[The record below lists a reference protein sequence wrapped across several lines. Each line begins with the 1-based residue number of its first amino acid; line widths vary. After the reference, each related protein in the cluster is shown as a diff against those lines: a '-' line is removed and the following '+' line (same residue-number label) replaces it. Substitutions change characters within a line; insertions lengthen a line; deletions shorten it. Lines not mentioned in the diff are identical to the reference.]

1 MIDMAHK
8 IRLTELTDLETKR
21 HMATAHEAM
30 LAGFFNYMRDMIYAQ
45 IINAAEKSGLS
56 NITEG

>member
-1 MIDMAHK
+1 MAHK